1 MTCSLED
8 RVRVRPGVLFRE
20 LDGEGVLL
28 EMDSGRYFG
37 LDDVATRI
45 WALLGEHARLS
56 TVHERLLAEY
66 EVAEEQLRSDLLSFV
81 QALLDHNLLERESG

>member
-1 MTCSLED
+1 MACSMDD
-8 RVRVRPGVLFRE
+8 RVRVKAGVLFRE

-28 EMDSGRYFG
+28 EMESGRYFG

-45 WALLGEHARLS
+45 WSLLGEHARLS
-56 TVHERLLAEY
+56 TVHEQLLAEY
-66 EVAEEQLRSDLLSFV
+66 DVADEQLRSDLLSFV